1 MRQVILGIGFVSL
14 LVPGSVLYASP
25 EVSPRPEVRENVRQ
39 LLETNSCPGCDLAGA
54 VLHRGNFSKAN
65 LEGANLA
72 GTQLNLANLAGANLK
87 GANLQGASFGG
98 ADLSGADLTGANLT
112 GAILEGAYLSGATL
126 DGRIVVRRPY
136 MEDGGPV
143 AGEMVFEDAEG
154 KSKNTPFTNQVMV
167 AEKKTVREPS
177 SAAEKDEPVR
187 PSVPA
192 AVLPAAEKQ
201 SRPMPADPLPEKSKQ
216 LNTMS
221 DVVVPREKQPQGD
234 PAPVVEELI
243 RDTPGEGVAAEG
255 GEVVVAGAVESDR
268 QPPSAPTPVAE
279 EVIPAAPMESL
290 PVESEEK
297 GIATVVEAEQM
308 PEQPRKPEQAATE
321 SPTDVETDNREAE
334 RTMAPPVDPVM
345 EKKKQLVKK
354 LLQDNRC
361 VGCDLSGVDLAG
373 RDLEDA
379 DLERAILTGANLRE
393 VDLEG
398 ANLKGADMSG
408 ADLRDADLREA
419 DMYRASVSGADLTGA
434 KLNGALIDLLNHAD
448 AVGVNFEGAQGN

>member
-1 MRQVILGIGFVSL
+1 MRHVILGIGFVSL
-14 LVPGSVLYASP
+14 LVPGSILYASP
-25 EVSPRPEVRENVRQ
+25 EVSPRPEVQENVRQ

-54 VLHRGNFSKAN
+54 VLHRGDFTGAN

-112 GAILEGAYLSGATL
+112 GAILEGAYLSGAKL
-126 DGRIVVRRPY
+126 DGQIVVRRPY
-136 MEDGGPV
+136 VEDGGPV
-143 AGEMVFEDAEG
+143 AGEMVFEEAEG
-154 KSKNTPFTNQVMV
+154 KSKNTPFTNQVIV
-167 AEKKTVREPS
+167 AEKKTGREPS
-177 SAAEKDEPVR
+177 SVAEKDEPVR
-187 PSVPA
+187 PSAPA
-192 AVLPAAEKQ
+192 TAPPAAEKQ
-201 SRPMPADPLPEKSKQ
+201 SRPMPTDPLPEKSKQ

-221 DVVVPREKQPQGD
+221 DVVVPQEQQPQRD
-234 PAPVVEELI
+234 SAPVVEELI
-243 RDTPGEGVAAEG
+243 RDTPGESMAAEG
-255 GEVVVAGAVESDR
+255 EDVVVARAVESDR

-279 EVIPAAPMESL
+279 EPIPGPSTESL
-290 PVESEEK
+290 PVDGKEK
-297 GIATVVEAEQM
+297 GTATVVEPEEM
-308 PEQPRKPEQAATE
+308 PEQPRKPEQAATA
-321 SPTDVETDNREAE
+321 PLANVETDNSEAE
-334 RTMAPPVDPVM
+334 RTMEPAVDPVM
-345 EKKKQLVKK
+345 EEKKQLVKK
-354 LLQDNRC
+354 LLKENSC
-361 VGCDLSGVDLAG
+361 VGCDLSGVDLSG

-434 KLNGALIDLLNHAD
+434 KLKGALIDLLNHAD
-448 AVGVNFEGAQGN
+448 AVGIDFEGAQGN